1 MINARASACCQPPAS
16 TWGLSLLLFLFIGGT
31 LYAGG
36 GLAYNVKSKGA
47 PVAKESLPQY
57 ELWIALYGLTL
68 DGCAFTTT
76 RIMRSKAAHL
86 TRKLLRLPPPVASG
100 YAKLGA
106 ASTPGELSPAAAGGS
121 GAGTVTQTEV
131 GSKGMVGAG
140 AWAKTTGEEEDMFGQ
155 DSSSSSSDDD
165 SDLVE

>member
-106 ASTPGELSPAAAGGS
+106 ASTPGELSPAAAGGG
-121 GAGTVTQTEV
+121 GAGTVTQ
-131 GSKGMVGAG
+131 GMVEAG
-140 AWAKTTGEEEDMFGQ
+140 AWAKTTGEEEDNMFGE